1 MNKVLGKMSVEEA
14 EDVVEKLGRSG
25 ILKLEEGI
33 VDATTEE
40 GKKWLE
46 DLEAEGKQEP
56 SETAGVTGKGK
67 EEEEIG
73 DPE

>member
-1 MNKVLGKMSVEEA
+1 MSVEEA
-14 EDVVEKLGRSG
+14 EEVVEKLGQSG

-40 GKKWLE
+40 GKKFLE
-46 DLEAEGKQEP
+46 NLEAEGKREP
-56 SETAGVTGKGK
+56 TEPAAVTQK
-67 EEEEIG
+67 EEVEEIG

>member
-1 MNKVLGKMSVEEA
+1 LDEVNNVLGKMSVEEA
-14 EDVVEKLGRSG
+14 EEVVEMLGQSG

-40 GKKWLE
+40 GKKFLE
-46 DLEAEGKQEP
+46 NLEAEGKREP
-56 SETAGVTGKGK
+56 AAVTQK
-67 EEEEIG
+67 EEVEEIG